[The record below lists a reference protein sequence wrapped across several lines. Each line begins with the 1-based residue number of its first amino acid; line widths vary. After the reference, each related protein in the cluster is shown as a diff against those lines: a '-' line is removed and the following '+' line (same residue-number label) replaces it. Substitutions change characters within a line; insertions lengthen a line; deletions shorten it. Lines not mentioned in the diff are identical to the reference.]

1 MHMGAML
8 EPGSHFAQPV
18 AICARIKAKLLF
30 NRRINKN
37 ARDVFVL
44 RGEFNQAEN
53 FGLPQRGDNV
63 FTVAGNQI

>member
-1 MHMGAML
+1 MHMRAML

-18 AICARIKAKLLF
+18 AIGARIKAKLLF

-44 RGEFNQAEN
+44 GGEFDQAEN
-53 FGLPQRGDNV
+53 FWLPQRGDNV
-63 FTVAGNQI
+63 FTVAGY

>member
-8 EPGSHFAQPV
+8 ERSHFAQPV
-18 AICARIKAKLLF
+18 AIGARIKAKLLF